1 MFMALSL
8 PEEVGKAQENLIVTS
23 LSATSEGD
31 GTALVVESRWSLGSD
46 YGGEVTPDLILYD
59 DMGRALLRMS
69 LAGSVESDGRGNYWF
84 REYVAVAPQRVSDIY
99 GVGLELWVDGVRSG
113 YAATA
118 LDADR
123 PDEATVSRIHP

>member
-1 MFMALSL
+1 RLTSAWDLTEIPRYLRLVGTTQSINGSPQRPEVSPVFMALSL

-84 REYVAVAPQRVSDIY
+84 REYVAVAPQ
-99 GVGLELWVDGVRSG
+99 
-113 YAATA
+113 
-118 LDADR
+118 
-123 PDEATVSRIHP
+123 